1 MACERLRKGLVCQYI
16 YIVAS
21 SLGLMLFFLPRLPAC
36 MHVCHFP
43 SCLTCQAALV
53 ILRRAASARLKVVGR
68 SNSGPILR
76 LAQASRD
83 GHSSMHGMT
92 CVSVGPIPFV
102 SSSYHNLSID
112 ALWNL
117 NQTRHLQLLFSPDF
131 HQQPI
136 IKHRSSSGASPPYRS
151 HNCLA

>member
-53 ILRRAASARLKVVGR
+53 ILRRAACARLKVVGR

-76 LAQASRD
+76 LAQASWD
-83 GHSSMHGMT
+83 GHSSMHDMRLGR
-92 CVSVGPIPFV
+92 SYSFRFV
-102 SSSYHNLSID
+102 ILSQPLHRRPVEPKPDPASSASFFPGLSS
-112 ALWNL
+112 A
-117 NQTRHLQLLFSPDF
+117 T
-131 HQQPI
+131 
-136 IKHRSSSGASPPYRS
+136 YY
-151 HNCLA
+151 